1 MYLRVRGNWQVTR
14 LAQDFSY
21 SPVPFN
27 VCNGASE
34 ARSPVSLGFA
44 YSVDTGIANW
54 QEMKLLGT

>member
-21 SPVPFN
+21 SPVH
-27 VCNGASE
+27 VCNSASE

-44 YSVDTGIANW
+44 YSVNTGIANW
-54 QEMKLLGT
+54 QEVKLLGT